1 MLCEQCKK
9 RTATVFY
16 NENINGKTNS
26 FSLCGECAAKI
37 RDKGEIREITSMV
50 HSFADPFCSVH
61 DSLFHDFFG
70 FPMGGRK
77 TEDKKCPTCGTTFQ
91 TISQNG
97 KAGCA
102 DCYTAFRQEF
112 DSLITSLHGST
123 LHRGEAPC
131 RQRAHLERVQKMDQI
146 KKDMQELIRQENFE
160 QAAFLR
166 DELKKL
172 QSEDTRE
179 GESHGMV

>member
-37 RDKGEIREITSMV
+37 RDKGELREITSMI

-70 FPMGGRK
+70 FPVGKRK
-77 TEDKKCPTCGTTFQ
+77 GEDKKCPTCGTTFQ
-91 TISQNG
+91 SISQHG
-97 KAGCA
+97 RVGCA
-102 DCYTAFRQEF
+102 DCYTAFRREL
-112 DSLITSLHGST
+112 DPLINSLHGSA
-123 LHRGEAPC
+123 LHCGEAPS
-131 RQRAHLERVQKMDQI
+131 RQRAHLERMRKIEQI
-146 KKDMQELIRQENFE
+146 KKDLQEQIQLENFE
-160 QAAFLR
+160 QAALLR

-172 QSEDTRE
+172 QNEDGKE
-179 GESHGMV
+179 GENHGVV